1 MKKPLAILLLLFS
14 FLSAQETIAVIEF
27 EGIHTSQKLPG
38 TRVIQQQFLNGEYV
52 FMQAYMKYEFIPP
65 NTWNTYIK
73 GYGKT
78 PFDLKDEGWYAVKGD
93 KLGLSYWDE
102 NEVTW
107 GSFTIEG
114 DSLLTILYSNGPDE
128 LKMVYK
134 RNQIP
139 PGL

>member
-1 MKKPLAILLLLFS
+1 M
-14 FLSAQETIAVIEF
+14 T
-27 EGIHTSQKLPG
+27 G
-38 TRVIQQQFLNGEYV
+38 
-52 FMQAYMKYEFIPP
+52 
-65 NTWNTYIK
+65 
-73 GYGKT
+73 
-78 PFDLKDEGWYAVKGD
+78 GWYAVKAD